1 MSFYSRNRACKGSIL
16 NTTISELM
24 GEKPEVA
31 QILFEAGMGC
41 IGCAMAQQE
50 TIEEGCRGH
59 GFSDEEIDELVE
71 KLNKSKF

>member
-1 MSFYSRNRACKGSIL
+1 MANKKITK
-16 NTTISELM
+16 NTTINELM
-24 GEKPEVA
+24 NKKPEVA

>member
-1 MSFYSRNRACKGSIL
+1 MIAMKNKKITK
-16 NTTISELM
+16 NTTINELM
-24 GEKPEVA
+24 NKKPEVA

-59 GFSDEEIDELVE
+59 GFSDEEIDELVK
-71 KLNKSKF
+71 KLNRK